1 MIKIKVVK
9 NDYDPNGTYTHQILW
24 ELDKCISGFI
34 VQRVEI
40 EDPLH
45 IIDNYECPYYEA
57 WDVKDGNIIYD
68 GKRISRSFDD
78 EFSNEQGGIIRYSIQ
93 EHVQQLMTEKQCDES
108 YIAYRC
114 KVYFAEEGSA
124 LYRIV
129 SAWETGKVSM
139 AGNMLRSS
147 KNLGVNLGKE
157 EFKREKCWVF
167 TRQQK
172 G

>member
-114 KVYFAEEGSA
+114 KVYFAA
-124 LYRIV
+124 TVL
-129 SAWETGKVSM
+129 
-139 AGNMLRSS
+139 
-147 KNLGVNLGKE
+147 
-157 EFKREKCWVF
+157 
-167 TRQQK
+167 
-172 G
+172 